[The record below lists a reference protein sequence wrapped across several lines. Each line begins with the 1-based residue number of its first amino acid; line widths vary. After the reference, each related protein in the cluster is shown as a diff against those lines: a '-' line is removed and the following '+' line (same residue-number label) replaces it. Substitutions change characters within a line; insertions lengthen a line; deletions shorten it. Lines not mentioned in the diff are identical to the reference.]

1 MVRLKACRD
10 FRQWLEDVGFQF
22 HYGTIKRFELPTRN
36 IEFECFNS
44 TMVRLKVMM
53 TLRKQTLQKF
63 QFHYGTIKSNDA
75 FDVASRYMS
84 FNSTMVR
91 LKALHKELDRLMRT
105 SFNSTMVRL
114 KV

>member
-1 MVRLKACRD
+1 
-10 FRQWLEDVGFQF
+10 
-22 HYGTIKRFELPTRN
+22 
-36 IEFECFNS
+36 
-44 TMVRLKVMM
+44 MM

-91 LKALHKELDRLMRT
+91 LKALHKELDRLRRT
-105 SFNSTMVRL
+105 SFNSTLVRL